1 MRKGRDD
8 FMKTETKDYVSEI
21 NQFIEQNR
29 EKYIKISDKIWDYA
43 ETRFEEYNSADL
55 LAQTLESEGFKVERG
70 VGGIKT
76 AFIATYGSGK
86 PVISLLGE
94 FDALSGLSQKSG
106 ISTFDPVVENGNG
119 HGCGHNLLGTA
130 PLAAAVAV
138 KTYMEKHKVK
148 GTIKYY
154 GCPGEEGGSG
164 KTYMVR
170 EGLFDDVD
178 CALTWHPGSFSGIFS
193 LSTLANY
200 QVYFKFKGKA
210 SHAANSPHL
219 GRSALD
225 AVELMNVGVNYLRE
239 HIIPEARVHYS
250 IVNTG
255 GFSPNVVQAEAEVL
269 YLIRA
274 PKMPDVK
281 SIFERVA
288 NVAKGAALMT
298 ETEMTIKFDKACSN
312 YIPNHEL
319 GSVLHDNLEKFGL
332 PFYDDGEMTFAADI
346 HQKITAEDIE
356 NTKNEITKTSGE
368 EFNAEVQSP
377 FYPKIVPYQK
387 SNEVLFGSSDVGD
400 VSWVVP
406 TAQFWGS
413 SFVFG
418 TPLHSWQLVSQGA
431 TPIAQKGM
439 LQAGKTLA
447 GAALELLQNP
457 ELLNRA
463 KKEFEQKR
471 KGIPYECPI
480 PSGVTPSPLKQ

>member
-1 MRKGRDD
+1 
-8 FMKTETKDYVSEI
+8 MKTETKDYVSEI
-21 NQFIEQNR
+21 HAFIEQNR
-29 EKYIKISDKIWDYA
+29 EKFIGISDKIWDYA

-55 LAQTLESEGFKVERG
+55 LAQVLEKEGFNVERG

-94 FDALSGLSQKSG
+94 FDALSGLSQKAG
-106 ISTFDPVVENGNG
+106 VSTYDPVVENGNG

-138 KTYMEKHKVK
+138 KNYMEKHNVK

-274 PKMPDVK
+274 PKMTDLK
-281 SIFERVA
+281 NIYERVV
-288 NVAKGAALMT
+288 NIAKGAALMT
-298 ETEMTIKFDKACSN
+298 ETEMEIKFDKACSN

-319 GSVLHDNLEKFGL
+319 GKVLHENLERFGL
-332 PFYDDGEMTFAADI
+332 PNYEESEMKFAEDI
-346 HQKITAEDIE
+346 HQKITRDDIE
-356 NTKNEITKTSGE
+356 NTKNEIAKTSGE
-368 EFNAEVQSP
+368 EFTTELQSP
-377 FYPKIVPYQK
+377 FYPEIVPYQK
-387 SNEVLFGSSDVGD
+387 TNDVMFGSSDVGD

-418 TPLHSWQLVSQGA
+418 TPLHSWQLVAQGS
-431 TPIAQKGM
+431 TPIGQKGM
-439 LQAGKTLA
+439 LQAGKALA
-447 GAALELLQNP
+447 GSAIELLQNK
-457 ELLNRA
+457 ELLERA
-463 KKEFEQKR
+463 KQEFQEKR
-471 KGIPYECPI
+471 KGTPYECPI
-480 PSGVTPSPLKQ
+480 PPGVHPSPLKS